1 MKKLYMLASMLC
13 MLLCLSVPANA
24 LETTILPLDGPE
36 YANATLVEPVFTA
49 DRGERVNLDLSKN
62 AALIPPT
69 FGSPTSNLPGSGD
82 PLTPNLTGAGSAAAG
97 SFPYSGTPSVTA
109 PGSTGSQPSGSA
121 AVTPSTP
128 SPAPTPEPA
137 PVTRYTAVTNDLY
150 YKNGYL
156 GTLKIPSLDV
166 SVRVYQGIGTSVLAK
181 GAGHFEGTSIWD
193 GNVAIAGHNR
203 GANCYFG
210 EIHTLGL
217 GDKITLTTKPG
228 TRTYAVTSV
237 SKISETDRS
246 MLAPT
251 EENCITLYTCVKNQS
266 SYRWCVRAVE
276 IK

>member
-24 LETTILPLDGPE
+24 LETTILPPDGPE
-36 YANATLVEPVFTA
+36 YANATSVEPVFTA

-62 AALIPPT
+62 AALVPPP
-69 FGSPTSNLPGSGD
+69 FGSPTSNLPGSGE
-82 PLTPNLTGAGSAAAG
+82 PLTPNLTGAALSSLDSAISGSSTTITPPGVAVLPSAP
-97 SFPYSGTPSVTA
+97 STSITPSEPVQVAGYTDVT
-109 PGSTGSQPSGSA
+109 G
-121 AVTPSTP
+121 
-128 SPAPTPEPA
+128 
-137 PVTRYTAVTNDLY
+137 DLY

-166 SVRVYQGIGTSVLAK
+166 SVRVYQGTGTSVLAK

-217 GDKITLTTKPG
+217 GDKITLTTKLG

-251 EENCITLYTCVKNQS
+251 VENCITLYTCVKNQS
-266 SYRWCVRAVE
+266 SYRWCIRAVE

>member
-1 MKKLYMLASMLC
+1 MLASMFC
-13 MLLCLSVPANA
+13 VVLCLTVSANA
-24 LETTILPLDGPE
+24 LESTIQPPDGPE
-36 YANATLVEPVFTA
+36 YAKATSVEPVYTS
-49 DRGERVNLDLSKN
+49 DRGERANMDLSKN
-62 AALIPPT
+62 AALIPPP
-69 FGSPTSNLPGSGD
+69 FGSPTSNLPGSGT
-82 PLTPNLTGAGSAAAG
+82 PLTPNLTE
-97 SFPYSGTPSVTA
+97 
-109 PGSTGSQPSGSA
+109 TGSVAVDIPIYGGTSTVTPPGTTVVQPSPPV
-121 AVTPSTP
+121 AVI
-128 SPAPTPEPA
+128 PAPDPD

-150 YKNGYL
+150 YKNGHL

-166 SVRVYQGIGTSVLAK
+166 SVKLYQGTGASVLAK

-210 EIHTLGL
+210 EIHTLAL
-217 GDKITLTTKPG
+217 GDKITLTTKLG

-251 EENCITLYTCVKNQS
+251 VENCITLYTCVKNQS
-266 SYRWCVRAVE
+266 SYRWCVQAVE